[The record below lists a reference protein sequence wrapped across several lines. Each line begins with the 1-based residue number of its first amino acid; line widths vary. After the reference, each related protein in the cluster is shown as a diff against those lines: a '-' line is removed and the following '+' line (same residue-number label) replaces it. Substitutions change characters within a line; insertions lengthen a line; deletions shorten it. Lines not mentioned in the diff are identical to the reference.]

1 MKRLVMLSPFLL
13 LMLFSASVY
22 AQKNSDTPITVKD
35 DEFTGKRTVELAP
48 QRISPTL
55 TMSIIAQTDTRTKGD
70 RLRDLGSSTVRFVST
85 TGKREYGRRDNEFNF
100 MVDGERV
107 RGGPVSSSPLND
119 DLERDGK
126 ELAVGVV
133 RNATLQD
140 IGKGRDVKLKIGEQ
154 IFTLDK
160 AVIQN
165 LAAVF
170 RELAR

>member
-1 MKRLVMLSPFLL
+1 MNRLVTLTPFLL
-13 LMLFSASVY
+13 LMFFSAGVH
-22 AQKNSDTPITVKD
+22 AQEKNTATSITVKD

-55 TMSIIAQTDTRTKGD
+55 TMGITAQTDTRKGD
-70 RLRDLGSSTVRFVST
+70 RFRDLGSSTIRFVST

-126 ELAVGVV
+126 ELAVGVI
-133 RNATLQD
+133 RNATLQE
-140 IGKGRDVKLKIGEQ
+140 IGKGRDVKVKIGEQ
-154 IFTLDK
+154 VFTLDK